1 MIVVSDSTI
10 LIGLVKIGKLDLLK
24 EIFSKVFIPEEVFK
38 EVVERGKGKPG
49 SEIIKEAAWIE
60 AKPVKDKIQVAF
72 LLGSL
77 EKGEAEVLVLA
88 RELKADLILLDEEK
102 ARKSAV
108 IAGFEIMGL
117 LGLFILAKNLG
128 LIHEVR
134 PLVDKLMIKKFRI
147 SDKLIKETLRKAGE
161 SPINR

>member
-10 LIGLVKIGKLDLLK
+10 LIGLAKIGKLDLLK
-24 EIFSKVFIPEEVFK
+24 EIFSKVYIPEEVFK

-49 SEIIKEAAWIE
+49 SKVIKEAAWIE
-60 AKPVKDKIQVAF
+60 LKPVKDEIQVAL

-88 RELKADLILLDEEK
+88 KELNADLILLDEEK
-102 ARKSAV
+102 ARKSAA

-134 PLVDKLMIKKFRI
+134 PLVDKLMINKFRI
-147 SDKLIKETLRKAGE
+147 SDKIIEKTLKKGGE
-161 SPINR
+161 A

>member
-1 MIVVSDSTI
+1 M
-10 LIGLVKIGKLDLLK
+10 
-24 EIFSKVFIPEEVFK
+24 
-38 EVVERGKGKPG
+38 ERGKGKPG
-49 SEIIKEAAWIE
+49 SKVIKEAVWIKP
-60 AKPVKDKIQVAF
+60 KPVKDKTQVAF

-88 RELKADLILLDEEK
+88 RELNADLILLDEEK

-134 PLVDKLMIKKFRI
+134 PLVDELMIKKFRI
-147 SDKLIKETLRKAGE
+147 SDKIIEKTLKKAGE
-161 SPINR
+161 A

>member
-10 LIGLVKIGKLDLLK
+10 LIGLVKIGRLDLLK
-24 EIFSKVFIPEEVFK
+24 ETFSRVFIPEEVFK

-49 SEIIKEAAWIE
+49 SKVIKEAVWIE
-60 AKPVKDKIQVAF
+60 PKPVKDKIQVAF

-88 RELKADLILLDEEK
+88 RELEADLILLDEEK

-134 PLVDKLMIKKFRI
+134 PLVDELIIKKFRI
-147 SDKLIKETLRKAGE
+147 SDKIIEKTLKKAGE
-161 SPINR
+161 A

>member
-1 MIVVSDSTI
+1 MPSYFLPS
-10 LIGLVKIGKLDLLK
+10 
-24 EIFSKVFIPEEVFK
+24 P
-38 EVVERGKGKPG
+38 
-49 SEIIKEAAWIE
+49 
-60 AKPVKDKIQVAF
+60 KDKIQVAF

-88 RELKADLILLDEEK
+88 KELEADLILLDEEK

-117 LGLFILAKNLG
+117 LGLFILAKNLC

-134 PLVDKLMIKKFRI
+134 PLINELMIKKFRI
-147 SDKLIKETLRKAGE
+147 SDKIIEKTLKKAGE
-161 SPINR
+161 A

>member
-24 EIFSKVFIPEEVFK
+24 EIFFKVYIPEEVFK

-49 SEIIKEAAWIE
+49 SKVIKEAAWIE
-60 AKPVKDKIQVAF
+60 VKPVKDKIQVNF

-88 RELKADLILLDEEK
+88 RELETDLILLDEEK

-117 LGLFILAKNLG
+117 LGLFVLAKNLG
-128 LIHEVR
+128 LIDEVR
-134 PLVDKLMIKKFRI
+134 PLVDELMIKRFRI
-147 SDKLIKETLRKAGE
+147 SDKIIEKTLKKAGE
-161 SPINR
+161 S

>member
-24 EIFSKVFIPEEVFK
+24 ETFSKVYIPEEVFK

-49 SEIIKEAAWIE
+49 SKVIKEAVWIE
-60 AKPVKDKIQVAF
+60 PKPIKDKTQVAF

-77 EKGEAEVLVLA
+77 EKGEAEVLLLA
-88 RELKADLILLDEEK
+88 RELNADLILLDEEK

-134 PLVDKLMIKKFRI
+134 PLVDELMIKKFRI
-147 SDKLIKETLRKAGE
+147 SDKIIEKTLKKAGE
-161 SPINR
+161 A

>member
-24 EIFSKVFIPEEVFK
+24 EIFSKVFVSEEVFK

-49 SEIIKEAAWIE
+49 SKVIKETAWIE
-60 AKPVKDKIQVAF
+60 AEPVKDKIQVAF

-88 RELKADLILLDEEK
+88 RELEADLILLDEKK

-134 PLVDKLMIKKFRI
+134 PLINELMIKKFRI
-147 SDKLIKETLRKAGE
+147 SDKIIEKTLKKVSEA
-161 SPINR
+161 

>member
-1 MIVVSDSTI
+1 VIVVSDSTI
-10 LIGLVKIGKLDLLK
+10 LIGLAKIGKLDLLK
-24 EIFSKVFIPEEVFK
+24 EIFYKVFIPKEVFK

-49 SEIIKEAAWIE
+49 YKTIKEAVWIKT
-60 AKPVKDKIQVAF
+60 KPVKDKIQVAF
-72 LLGSL
+72 LQGSL

-88 RELKADLILLDEEK
+88 RELAADMILLDEEK

-128 LIHEVR
+128 LIHEVH
-134 PLVDKLMIKKFRI
+134 PLIDKLMINKFRI
-147 SDKLIKETLRKAGE
+147 SDKIIEQTLKKAGE
-161 SPINR
+161 A

>member
-1 MIVVSDSTI
+1 MIVISDSTI

-24 EIFSKVFIPEEVFK
+24 EIFSKVYIPEEVFK

-49 SEIIKEAAWIE
+49 SKVIKEAAWIE
-60 AKPVKDKIQVAF
+60 SKPVKDKIQVAF

-88 RELKADLILLDEEK
+88 RELEADLILLDEEK

-134 PLVDKLMIKKFRI
+134 PLVDELMIKKFRI
-147 SDKLIKETLRKAGE
+147 SDKIIEKTLKKAGE
-161 SPINR
+161 A

>member
-1 MIVVSDSTI
+1 
-10 LIGLVKIGKLDLLK
+10 
-24 EIFSKVFIPEEVFK
+24 
-38 EVVERGKGKPG
+38 VERGKGKPG
-49 SEIIKEAAWIE
+49 SKVIKEAAWIE
-60 AKPVKDKIQVAF
+60 PKPVKDKIHVAF

-88 RELKADLILLDEEK
+88 RELNADLILLDEEK
-102 ARKSAV
+102 ARKSAA

-134 PLVDKLMIKKFRI
+134 LLVDKLMIKKFRI
-147 SDKLIKETLRKAGE
+147 SDKIIEKTLKKAGE
-161 SPINR
+161 A

>member
-24 EIFSKVFIPEEVFK
+24 EIFSKLYIPEEVFK

-49 SEIIKEAAWIE
+49 SKVIKEATWIE
-60 AKPVKDKIQVAF
+60 SKPVKDKIQVAF
-72 LLGSL
+72 LRGSL
-77 EKGEAEVLVLA
+77 ERGEAEVLVLA
-88 RELKADLILLDEEK
+88 RELEADLILLDEEK
-102 ARKSAV
+102 ARKSAA

-134 PLVDKLMIKKFRI
+134 PLVDELMIKKFRI
-147 SDKLIKETLRKAGE
+147 SDKIIEKTLKKAGE
-161 SPINR
+161 A

>member
-1 MIVVSDSTI
+1 
-10 LIGLVKIGKLDLLK
+10 
-24 EIFSKVFIPEEVFK
+24 
-38 EVVERGKGKPG
+38 VERGKGKPG
-49 SEIIKEAAWIE
+49 SKVIKEAAWIE
-60 AKPVKDKIQVAF
+60 PKPVKDKIQVAF

-88 RELKADLILLDEEK
+88 RELNADLILLDEEK
-102 ARKSAV
+102 ARKSAA

-117 LGLFILAKNLG
+117 LGLFILAKNLS

-147 SDKLIKETLRKAGE
+147 SDKIIEKTLKKAGE
-161 SPINR
+161 A

>member
-1 MIVVSDSTI
+1 MIVISDSTI

-24 EIFSKVFIPEEVFK
+24 EIFFKVYIPEEVFK

-49 SEIIKEAAWIE
+49 SKVIKEAAWIE
-60 AKPVKDKIQVAF
+60 LKPVKDKIQVAF

-77 EKGEAEVLVLA
+77 EKGKAEVLVLA
-88 RELKADLILLDEEK
+88 KELNADLILLDEEK

-147 SDKLIKETLRKAGE
+147 SDKIIEKTLKKADE
-161 SPINR
+161 A

>member
-1 MIVVSDSTI
+1 MIVISDSTI

-24 EIFSKVFIPEEVFK
+24 EIFFKVYIPEEVFK
-38 EVVERGKGKPG
+38 EVVERGKEKPG
-49 SEIIKEAAWIE
+49 SKVIKEAAWIE
-60 AKPVKDKIQVAF
+60 PKPVKDKMQVAF

-77 EKGEAEVLVLA
+77 EKGEAEVLVLG
-88 RELKADLILLDEEK
+88 RELETDLILLDEEN

-147 SDKLIKETLRKAGE
+147 SDKIIEKTLKKAGE
-161 SPINR
+161 A

>member
-10 LIGLVKIGKLDLLK
+10 LIGLEKIGKSHLLR
-24 EIFSKVFIPEEVFK
+24 EIFSKIFIPEEVFK

-49 SEIIKEAAWIE
+49 SKVIKEAAWIE
-60 AKPVKDKIQVAF
+60 VKPVKDRIQVSF

-88 RELKADLILLDEEK
+88 RELEADLILLDEEK

-128 LIHEVR
+128 LIYEVR
-134 PLVDKLMIKKFRI
+134 PLVDELMIKKFRI
-147 SDKLIKETLRKAGE
+147 SDKIIEETLKKVGE
-161 SPINR
+161 A

>member
-10 LIGLVKIGKLDLLK
+10 LIGLVKIGKLDILK
-24 EIFSKVFIPEEVFK
+24 EIFFKVYIPEEVFK

-49 SEIIKEAAWIE
+49 SKVIKEAAWIE
-60 AKPVKDKIQVAF
+60 VKPVKDKIQAKF

-88 RELKADLILLDEEK
+88 RELEADLILLDEEK

-117 LGLFILAKNLG
+117 LGLFVLAKNLG
-128 LIHEVR
+128 LIDEVR
-134 PLVDKLMIKKFRI
+134 SLVDELMIKRFRI
-147 SDKLIKETLRKAGE
+147 SDKIIEKTLKKAGE
-161 SPINR
+161 L

>member
-24 EIFSKVFIPEEVFK
+24 EIFSKLYIPEEVFK

-49 SEIIKEAAWIE
+49 SKVIKEATWIE
-60 AKPVKDKIQVAF
+60 SKPVKDKIQVAF

-88 RELKADLILLDEEK
+88 RELEADLILLDEEK

-134 PLVDKLMIKKFRI
+134 PFVDELIIKKFRI
-147 SDKLIKETLRKAGE
+147 SDKIIEKTLTKAGE
-161 SPINR
+161 A

>member
-10 LIGLVKIGKLDLLK
+10 LIGLVKIGKLDILK
-24 EIFSKVFIPEEVFK
+24 EIFFKVYIPEEVFE

-49 SEIIKEAAWIE
+49 SKVIKEAAWIE
-60 AKPVKDKIQVAF
+60 VKPVKDKIQVKF

-88 RELKADLILLDEEK
+88 RELEADLILLDEEK

-117 LGLFILAKNLG
+117 LGLFVLAKNLG
-128 LIHEVR
+128 LIDEVR
-134 PLVDKLMIKKFRI
+134 PLVDELMIKRSRI
-147 SDKLIKETLRKAGE
+147 SDKIIEKTLKKAGE
-161 SPINR
+161 S

>member
-24 EIFSKVFIPEEVFK
+24 EIFFKVYIPEEVFK
-38 EVVERGKGKPG
+38 EVVERGKEKPG
-49 SEIIKEAAWIE
+49 SKVIKEAAWIE
-60 AKPVKDKIQVAF
+60 VKPVKDKIQVNF

-77 EKGEAEVLVLA
+77 EKREAEVLVLG
-88 RELKADLILLDEEK
+88 RELETDLILLDDEK

-117 LGLFILAKNLG
+117 LGLFVLAKNLG
-128 LIHEVR
+128 LIDEVR
-134 PLVDKLMIKKFRI
+134 PLVDELMIKKFRI
-147 SDKLIKETLRKAGE
+147 SDKIIETILKKAGE
-161 SPINR
+161 SN

>member
-10 LIGLVKIGKLDLLK
+10 LIGLAKIGKLDLLK
-24 EIFSKVFIPEEVFK
+24 EIFSKIFIPEEVFK

-49 SEIIKEAAWIE
+49 SKVIKEAVWIE
-60 AKPVKDKIQVAF
+60 VQPVKDKIQVSF

-88 RELKADLILLDEEK
+88 RELEADLILLDEEK

-128 LIHEVR
+128 LIYEVR
-134 PLVDKLMIKKFRI
+134 PLVDELMIKKFRI
-147 SDKLIKETLRKAGE
+147 SDKIIEKTLKKAGE
-161 SPINR
+161 E

>member
-10 LIGLVKIGKLDLLK
+10 LIGLAKIGKLDLLK
-24 EIFSKVFIPEEVFK
+24 EIFSKIFIPEEVFK

-49 SEIIKEAAWIE
+49 SKVIKEAVWIE
-60 AKPVKDKIQVAF
+60 VQPVKDKIQVSF

-88 RELKADLILLDEEK
+88 RELEADLILLDEEK

-134 PLVDKLMIKKFRI
+134 PLVDELMIKKFRI

>member
-24 EIFSKVFIPEEVFK
+24 EIFSKVYIPEEVFK

-49 SEIIKEAAWIE
+49 SKVIKEAAWIE
-60 AKPVKDKIQVAF
+60 QKPVKDKIQVAF

-88 RELKADLILLDEEK
+88 RI
-102 ARKSAV
+102 
-108 IAGFEIMGL
+108 
-117 LGLFILAKNLG
+117 
-128 LIHEVR
+128 
-134 PLVDKLMIKKFRI
+134 
-147 SDKLIKETLRKAGE
+147 
-161 SPINR
+161 

>member
-24 EIFSKVFIPEEVFK
+24 ETFSKVYIPEEVFK

-49 SEIIKEAAWIE
+49 SKVIKEAVWIE
-60 AKPVKDKIQVAF
+60 PKPVKDKIQVAF

-128 LIHEVR
+128 LIHKVR
-134 PLVDKLMIKKFRI
+134 PLVDELLRKKFRI
-147 SDKLIKETLRKAGE
+147 SDKIIEKTLKKAGE
-161 SPINR
+161 A

>member
-1 MIVVSDSTI
+1 MIVISDSTI

-24 EIFSKVFIPEEVFK
+24 EVFSKVYIPEEVFK
-38 EVVERGKGKPG
+38 EVVERGKGKLG
-49 SEIIKEAAWIE
+49 SKVIKEAAWIE
-60 AKPVKDKIQVAF
+60 PKPVKDKIQVAF

-77 EKGEAEVLVLA
+77 EKREAEVLVLA
-88 RELKADLILLDEEK
+88 RELNADLILLDEEK

-134 PLVDKLMIKKFRI
+134 LLVDKLMIKKFRI
-147 SDKLIKETLRKAGE
+147 SDKIIEKTLKKAGKA
-161 SPINR
+161 

>member
-1 MIVVSDSTI
+1 VIVVSDSTI

-49 SEIIKEAAWIE
+49 SEGIKEAAWIE
-60 AKPVKDKIQVAF
+60 AKPVKDKMQVAF

-77 EKGEAEVLVLA
+77 EKGEAEVLVLS
-88 RELKADLILLDEEK
+88 RELEADLILLDEEK

-108 IAGFEIMGL
+108 IAGFKVMGL

-134 PLVDKLMIKKFRI
+134 PLVDELMIKKFRI
-147 SDKLIKETLRKAGE
+147 SDKLIEETLKRAGE
-161 SPINR
+161 A